1 MSTGSTPPPARRR
14 APGPQ
19 GHFLLGSHREI
30 VRKGW
35 LQFALDAWRAS
46 GDIIRFR
53 LGPLV
58 GHILAHPDAVA
69 HVLLKN
75 RQNYGKGLTYTR
87 TRVMLGLG
95 LLTSEGELWQR
106 QRRLLQPPFTARA
119 VTRFDDVMT
128 STAETLLARWQTAS
142 AERRPVDVHHGML
155 ELTLRVIGR
164 TMLGV
169 DLEEEGGS
177 VVAAYHQ
184 ACKLL
189 DQRLAA
195 VVDLPL
201 VIPTPANL
209 RMKRALRTL
218 DAFIYRLI
226 DERRATL
233 KDTQASLAL
242 ADVAAAGPAGPGE
255 RDLLDKLLA
264 ASDAEAGMSP
274 HQVRD
279 EVMTMFFAGHE
290 TTAQALT
297 WTWYALS
304 QHPDIEARLHHELDT
319 VLAGRPPTAQDLAQ
333 LTYTRRVIDETLR
346 LFPPV
351 WIFPRGVIGDDEL
364 GGYHVPAGS
373 LIFPCPYLTHRH
385 PGYWER
391 PETFDPDRFA
401 PERFTERT
409 RTAYFP
415 FGAGPRACL
424 GTHYA
429 LQEATLVV
437 ALFAQRYRFRLLP
450 GHRVEPQSA
459 ITLYPAGGLP
469 MFLDPRSLSS

>member
-1 MSTGSTPPPARRR
+1 MSTGPTTPTAYRR

-19 GHFLLGSHREI
+19 GHWLFGSHREI
-30 VRKGW
+30 LRKGW
-35 LQFALDAWRAS
+35 LQFCVDAWRAS

-53 LGPLV
+53 LGPLIA
-58 GHILAHPDAVA
+58 HLIAHPDAVA

-75 RQNYGKGLTYTR
+75 RQNYEKGLTYTR
-87 TRVMLGLG
+87 LRAMVGLG

-119 VTRFDDVMT
+119 VTRFDHVMT
-128 STAETLLARWQTAS
+128 SIAETLLARWQAAS
-142 AERRPVDVHHGML
+142 AQGQPVDVHRGIL
-155 ELTLRVIGR
+155 ELTLRVIGCS
-164 TMLGV
+164 MLSV
-169 DLEEEGGS
+169 DLGEEGGS

-189 DQRLAA
+189 DQRFAA
-195 VVDLPL
+195 MIDLPL
-201 VIPTPANL
+201 AIPTPANL
-209 RMKRALRTL
+209 RLRRALRTL
-218 DAFIYRLI
+218 DDFIYRLI
-226 DERRATL
+226 DERRAASHQAQATL
-233 KDTQASLAL
+233 EP
-242 ADVAAAGPAGPGE
+242 ADVAAAGPAGRAE
-255 RDLLDKLLA
+255 RDLLDKLLTA
-264 ASDAEAGMSP
+264 GEAGAGMSP
-274 HQVRD
+274 QQVRD

-304 QHPDIEARLHHELDT
+304 QHPDVEARLHHEIDT
-319 VLAGRPPTAQDLAQ
+319 VLAGHPPTAQDLAQ

-351 WIFPRGVIGDDEL
+351 WIFPRGTIDDDQL
-364 GGYHVPAGS
+364 GGYDIPAGS
-373 LIFPCPYLTHRH
+373 LVFLCPYLAHRH
-385 PGYWER
+385 PDFWEQ
-391 PETFDPDRFA
+391 PETFDPDRFM
-401 PERFTERT
+401 PERFDDRT
-409 RTAYFP
+409 RAAYVP

-424 GTHYA
+424 GNHYA
-429 LQEATLVV
+429 LQEAVLVV

-469 MFLDPRSLSS
+469 MLLEPRH